1 MLNKEQEAEVL
12 RLHFAEK
19 WPVGTIARQLGVHHT
34 SVQRVL
40 RQSGVEPSVV
50 HPRAS
55 IVDPYKPLIVEQL
68 DKYPKLR
75 ASRLYEMAKER
86 GYGGGSDHFRKVVAR
101 LRPRRTAEAFQRL
114 RTLPGEQGQ
123 VDWAHFGKYRVG
135 AATRVLWAFVM
146 VLSYSRQVYLRF
158 FWGSAMPQFL
168 RGHVSAFESFGGVP
182 RVLLYDN
189 LKSAV
194 IERRGDAIRFNER
207 LLELSAHYHFE
218 ARPVAPARGNE
229 KGRVERAIRY
239 VRDNFFAARS
249 WRDLDHLN
257 EQAQDWTATT
267 AAARKCPEDRTRSV
281 AEVFQDEKR
290 SLLTLPDDAFPCG
303 ERVEVHV
310 GKTPYVRFDLN
321 DYSVPSEHVQR
332 TLVVVSDLETLQV
345 VAGQEVLATHARSW
359 SRGEQIE
366 DARHIEGLAAHKAQA
381 RRHRGMDRL
390 AKAAPSSREFLRR
403 AAERGANLGSITA
416 RLCALLD
423 VTGADSLEIGLLGAL
438 AHDRIHVG
446 AVRQVVDEHRSK
458 HGKLP
463 TVSAHIASE
472 HRGRFVRPHPL
483 SNYDALSEENQDDH
497 S

>member
-1 MLNKEQEAEVL
+1 MLSKEQEADAL
-12 RLHFAEK
+12 RLHYAEK
-19 WPVGTIARQLGVHHT
+19 WPIGTIARQLGVHHT

-40 RQSGVEPSVV
+40 RQGGVEANVV
-50 HPRAS
+50 NPRAS
-55 IVDPYKPLIVEQL
+55 ITDSYKPLIVEQL
-68 DKYPKLR
+68 EKYPKLR

-86 GYGGGSDHFRKVVAR
+86 GYRGGADHFRKVVAR
-101 LRPRRTAEAFQRL
+101 FRPRRPAEAYQRL

-123 VDWAHFGKYRVG
+123 VDWAHFGKHPVG

-168 RGHVSAFESFGGVP
+168 RGHVDAFESFGGAP

-194 IERRGDAIRFNER
+194 IERRGDAIRFNDR
-207 LLELSAHYHFE
+207 LLELSSHYHFE
-218 ARPVAPARGNE
+218 VRPVAPARGNE

-239 VRDNFFAARS
+239 VRDNFFEARP
-249 WRDLDHLN
+249 WRDIEHLN
-257 EQAQDWTATT
+257 QQAAEWTTTT
-267 AAARKCPEDRTRSV
+267 AGARKCPEDQTKSV
-281 AEVFQDEKR
+281 AEVFVEEKP
-290 SLLTLPDDAFPCG
+290 SLLRLPNDPFACD
-303 ERVEVHV
+303 ERLEVHV

-332 TLVVVSDLETLQV
+332 TLVAVSDLETV
-345 VAGQEVLATHARSW
+345 RIVDGQTLLATHARSW

-366 DARHIEGLAAHKAQA
+366 EARHIEGLAARKAQA
-381 RRHRGMDRL
+381 RRHRGFDRL

-403 AAERGANLGSITA
+403 AAERGGNLGSITA

-423 VTGADSLEIGLLGAL
+423 ATDAESLEIGLLGAI

-458 HGKLP
+458 LGKP
-463 TVSAHIASE
+463 PPVGSHIAEE
-472 HRGRFVRPHPL
+472 HRGRVVQPHAL
-483 SNYDALSEENQDDH
+483 SNYDSLSEEAKNGH
-497 S
+497 H

>member
-1 MLNKEQEAEVL
+1 MLNKEQEAEIV
-12 RLHFAEK
+12 RLYYAEK

-40 RQSGVEPSVV
+40 RQSGAELSAL

-55 IVDPYKPLIVEQL
+55 IIDPYKSLIVEQL
-68 DKYPKLR
+68 EKYPKLR

-86 GYGGGSDHFRKVVAR
+86 GYRGGADHFRKVVSR

-123 VDWAHFGKYRVG
+123 VDWAHFGKHPVG

-168 RGHVSAFESFGGVP
+168 RGHVGAFESFGGVP
-182 RVLLYDN
+182 RVILYDN

-194 IERRGDAIRFNER
+194 VERRGDAIRFNER

-218 ARPVAPARGNE
+218 VRPVAPARGNE

-239 VRDNFFAARS
+239 VRDNFFAARPWQS
-249 WRDLDHLN
+249 LEDLN
-257 EQAQDWTATT
+257 QQAQAWTATT
-267 AAARKCPEDRTRSV
+267 AAGRKCPEDRARSV
-281 AEVFQDEKR
+281 AEVFEEER
-290 SLLTLPDDAFPCG
+290 SSLLGLPNDAFPCD
-303 ERVEVHV
+303 ERLEVHV

-321 DYSVPSEHVQR
+321 DYSVPSDHVQR
-332 TLVVVSDLETLQV
+332 TLVAVSDLETVQIV
-345 VAGQEVLATHARSW
+345 DGQTVLARHARSW
-359 SRGEQIE
+359 SRGEQVE
-366 DARHIEGLAAHKAQA
+366 DARHVEGLAAQKAQA
-381 RRHRGMDRL
+381 RRHRGLDRL

-403 AAERGANLGSITA
+403 SAERGGNLGSITSQ
-416 RLCALLD
+416 LCGVLD
-423 VTGADSLEIGLLGAL
+423 STSAESLEIGLLGAL

-446 AVRQVVDEHRSK
+446 AVRQLVDAHRSK
-458 HGKLP
+458 LGKLP
-463 TVSAHIASE
+463 TVSGHIAPE
-472 HRGRFVRPHPL
+472 HRGRLVRPHSL
-483 SNYDALSEENQDDH
+483 SNYDALTEEEHDGCK
-497 S
+497 